1 MRRYTPGRS
10 SGGSMEDRDIPRAQ
24 LVYTTLKEMIREGA
38 VRPGQRMREIE
49 IAEAQGVSRTP
60 VREAMHRLVSE
71 GLLEASAARGIA
83 VTELSKQ
90 QVLELYALREFL
102 EGASARFASQH
113 ASLPEMRALHELL
126 EHVHTI
132 PEEDHG
138 QHALLNKR
146 FHAQIA
152 EAAHNTYLS
161 RALSQ
166 LSDSLMLVPGTTFQA
181 KGRVAAVHTEH
192 LAIVAAIDAR
202 DAEGAERA
210 ARDHIR
216 KAGEV
221 RLQMLFGQR

>member
-1 MRRYTPGRS
+1 
-10 SGGSMEDRDIPRAQ
+10 MEDRDIPRAQ
-24 LVYTTLKEMIREGA
+24 LVYATLKGMIRDGG

-71 GLLEASAARGIA
+71 GLLESTSARGIA

-102 EGASARFASQH
+102 EGASARFAAQH
-113 ASLPEMRALHELL
+113 ASLPEMRALHELI
-126 EHVHTI
+126 EHIHTI
-132 PEEDHG
+132 PEDDHF
-138 QHALLNKR
+138 QHAALNKH

-181 KGRVAAVHTEH
+181 KGRVGDVRREH
-192 LAIVAAIDAR
+192 LAILNAIDAR

-210 ARDHIR
+210 AREHIR
-216 KAGEV
+216 LAGQV

>member
-1 MRRYTPGRS
+1 
-10 SGGSMEDRDIPRAQ
+10 
-24 LVYTTLKEMIREGA
+24 VYTTLKGMIRDGV

-71 GLLEASAARGIA
+71 GLLEVSSSRGIA

-102 EGASARFASQH
+102 EGASARFAAQH
-113 ASLPEMRALHELL
+113 ASLPEMRALRELI
-126 EHVHTI
+126 EHIHTI
-132 PEEDHG
+132 PEDDHAR
-138 QHALLNKR
+138 HAAMNKR

-152 EAAHNTYLS
+152 EAAHNSYLN
-161 RALSQ
+161 RALAQ

-181 KGRVAAVHTEH
+181 KGRVAAVHKEH
-192 LAIVAAIDAR
+192 VAILDAIDVR

-210 ARDHIR
+210 AREHIR

>member
-1 MRRYTPGRS
+1 MN
-10 SGGSMEDRDIPRAQ
+10 DRDLPRAQ
-24 LVYTTLKEMIREGA
+24 AVYASLKDMIRDGS

-71 GLLEASAARGIA
+71 GLLEATPARGIA

-90 QVLELYALREFL
+90 QVLELYGLREFL
-102 EGASARFASQH
+102 EGASARFAAQH

-126 EHVHTI
+126 EHVHTV
-132 PEEDHG
+132 PDEDHAR
-138 QHALLNKR
+138 HALLNKR
-146 FHAQIA
+146 FHALIA

-161 RALSQ
+161 RALQQ

-181 KGRVAAVHTEH
+181 KGRVSAVHAEH
-192 LAIVAAIDAR
+192 LAIIAAIDAR
-202 DAEGAERA
+202 DADGAEAA

-216 KAGEV
+216 RAGEV